1 MEGDSSAAGPK
12 YVRLTGGIVENLLE
26 EERQG
31 RINLPPKFGNQQHRD
46 VTLIERWSDFG
57 IPIIERWSD
66 FGIPILFLL
75 GLGLGEVALDNN
87 NLWIVFRRVIRLI
100 HDDDLSLGLSE
111 AAVNLRKI
119 GQSIILI
126 VDNFVRR
133 LKEADLRNVD
143 PILTRLAT
151 AEHMDNVGPAF
162 QNLVDLINE
171 KRYTGTLRELV
182 GLEGAPRG
190 TFADRNAPMYRLRR
204 QRRVEIFNHA
214 MRADPCNGSMHTLE
228 SLVSY
233 MDQAG
238 ETLVQ
243 IAQCI
248 RIYNYGRPRRENKLT
263 VRQLVLD
270 VIRLYT
276 QSTSA
281 VVFTVP
287 ARAVAINTILGFSAL
302 FDVLRGHVENK
313 V

>member
-1 MEGDSSAAGPK
+1 MYEEMIDSCTPEELADPALMAANLQSAYLSGEHPSLWDDHEDPHTADAYWTKGK
-12 YVRLTGGIVENLLE
+12 SKGKGK
-26 EERQG
+26 G
-31 RINLPPKFGNQQHRD
+31 KFK
-46 VTLIERWSDFG
+46 
-57 IPIIERWSD
+57 
-66 FGIPILFLL
+66 
-75 GLGLGEVALDNN
+75 
-87 NLWIVFRRVIRLI
+87 
-100 HDDDLSLGLSE
+100 DLH
-111 AAVNLRKI
+111 
-119 GQSIILI
+119 
-126 VDNFVRR
+126 
-133 LKEADLRNVD
+133 NVD